1 MISASSSVSLPL
13 KVRSRVV
20 PRSRF
25 FNLQMYMA
33 PELMFGMPYGLAV
46 DMWAIGVVTFELLH
60 SMHPFW

>member
-1 MISASSSVSLPL
+1 
-13 KVRSRVV
+13 
-20 PRSRF
+20 
-25 FNLQMYMA
+25 MYMA